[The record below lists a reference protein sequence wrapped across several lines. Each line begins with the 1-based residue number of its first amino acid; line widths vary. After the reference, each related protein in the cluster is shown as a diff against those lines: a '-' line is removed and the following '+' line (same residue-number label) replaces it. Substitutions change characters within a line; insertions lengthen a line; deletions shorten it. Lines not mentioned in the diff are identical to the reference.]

1 MAALTVTKAV
11 LENGSRNYRATY
23 NFIGDGSNVIS
34 GYVAADPTS
43 GGDMGVLFAG
53 NTLYPGTHIRIAAVR
68 YNLAAGFSIVV
79 QWDATSATP
88 ALTLFGFGHQNF
100 IKEGCLAPYS
110 AGTTLLTGATGK
122 ILFTQKPDAA
132 LAAGTAGFIELV
144 LRKGIQQ

>member
-1 MAALTVTKAV
+1 MAALTITKAV

-34 GYVAADPTS
+34 AYVAADPTS
-43 GGDMGVLFAG
+43 TGDMGVSIAG
-53 NTLYPGTHIRIAAVR
+53 NVLYPGSHIRIASVR
-68 YNLAAGFSIVV
+68 YNLAAGFSVVV

-88 ALTLFGFGHQNF
+88 ALTLFGFGHQSF
-100 IKEGCLAPYS
+100 VKEGCIAPYS
-110 AGTTLLTGATGK
+110 AGTTVLVGATGK

-132 LAAGTAGFIELV
+132 LASGTAGFIELV